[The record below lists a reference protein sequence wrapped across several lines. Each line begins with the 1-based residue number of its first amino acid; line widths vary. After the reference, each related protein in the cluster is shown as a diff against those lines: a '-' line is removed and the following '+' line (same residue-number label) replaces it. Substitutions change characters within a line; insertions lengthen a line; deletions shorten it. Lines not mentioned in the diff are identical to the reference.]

1 MGSPPRNRDSLAGLF
16 AVSTRLFEGL
26 GLPYFVIGG
35 LAASVIGEPRFTGDI
50 DLDVFVHEN
59 EVGRLLAKARAAGF
73 RFNKK
78 TVLSNLAQFGT
89 FRLAR
94 GGLHLDVLRAS
105 TGLEA
110 QALKRVRR
118 IRIHG
123 VQANFPSPEDL
134 ILLKLV
140 PGREQ
145 DLLDAR
151 AVLLR
156 HRKRLDV
163 GYLEKWARALS
174 DEAEDMRIYNTLRGW
189 LEETRPRR

>member
-1 MGSPPRNRDSLAGLF
+1 MGSHPRRRDPLAELF
-16 AVSTRLFEGL
+16 AASTRLLEKL
-26 GLPYFVIGG
+26 RLPYFVIGG

-50 DLDVFVHEN
+50 DLDVFIKE
-59 EVGRLLAKARAAGF
+59 EDLDELLQQAKSAGF

-78 TVLSNLAQFGT
+78 TVLSNFAQFGA
-89 FRLAR
+89 FRLGR
-94 GGLHLDVLRAS
+94 GDLHLDILRAS
-105 TGLEA
+105 TELEN
-110 QALKRVRR
+110 QTMKRARK
-118 IRIHG
+118 IRVHG
-123 VQANFPSPEDL
+123 VQADFPSPEDL

-163 GYLEKWARALS
+163 GYLEEWARVLS

-189 LEETRPRR
+189 LEET